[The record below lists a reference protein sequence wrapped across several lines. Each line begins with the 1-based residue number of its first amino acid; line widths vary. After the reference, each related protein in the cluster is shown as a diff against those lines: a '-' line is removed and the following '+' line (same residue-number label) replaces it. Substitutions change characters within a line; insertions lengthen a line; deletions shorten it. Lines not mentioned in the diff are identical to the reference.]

1 MNRIDLEN
9 ILQKYFKCKK
19 PFLKH
24 PYYDEEELRPITLT
38 THGAK
43 AYGNLISLLY
53 DIGNLCDIDVNNIVD
68 ELDIIASE
76 I

>member
-1 MNRIDLEN
+1 MSKTTLEN

-24 PYYDEEELRPITLT
+24 PYYDYGEYPVTLT
-38 THGAK
+38 THGGR

-53 DIGNLCDIDVNNIVD
+53 DIGNVCEINVNDIVD
-68 ELDIIASE
+68 KLDSIVSE
-76 I
+76 IE

>member
-1 MNRIDLEN
+1 MNKTNLES

-19 PFLKH
+19 PFLKN
-24 PYYDEEELRPITLT
+24 PYYDYEEHPVTLT
-38 THGAK
+38 RHGGK

-53 DIGNLCDIDVNNIVD
+53 DIGKVCEINVNDIVD
-68 ELDIIASE
+68 ELDSIVSE